1 METTAASGIEPNWSL
16 LRRLMERA
24 PSLGWRASGL
34 WALDVL
40 EDRLGAEWPAKFG
53 NKPSGIPA
61 EIAWAAGHTGAFT
74 WLMELALRLHI
85 LGEAT
90 GMAAVRK
97 GLVTDLRE
105 ESLRHACL
113 QLEVATLA
121 LRGGWDVALECHL
134 PDATSPVDVS
144 LKRGD
149 QAFGVE
155 AVALKESHVALAGA
169 RDSCADCMV
178 TPCPLCHLAMDAYQ
192 RKAETLNQTIYNL
205 PVLHLPQLLG
215 LALGLSD
222 TTMRFERHMVPT
234 SPVREIV
241 GGRSAA

>member
-97 GLVTDLRE
+97 GMVTDLRE

-121 LRGGWDVALECHL
+121 LGGGWDVALECHL

-155 AVALKESHVALAGA
+155 TRIVFQDADM
-169 RDSCADCMV
+169 RD
-178 TPCPLCHLAMDAYQ
+178 DAEYSSS
-192 RKAETLNQTIYNL
+192 I
-205 PVLHLPQLLG
+205 HDSI
-215 LALGLSD
+215 LALEVKHEVTIGRE
-222 TTMRFERHMVPT
+222 TPPT
-234 SPVREIV
+234 FR
-241 GGRSAA
+241 RR